1 MKKPALAGLCLV
13 ALAIRALGADIEPL
27 SGKDYYSLQ
36 IASDDRQNLEK
47 SYAKYAV
54 LPYLRIEQRDGH
66 YVMRAGFWDS
76 ASQARKALAELPVAK
91 AFVRVAAFRPDAIV
105 RRNWTAN
112 TAVSPPT
119 APPTL
124 TLAKAMPA
132 QAEPPAANSAAQNIR
147 LASPGGDLRPFNQE
161 DYALAFDVFVGNG
174 DLNRA
179 YLVAS
184 EAVASV
190 PNDLAWRLK
199 LARLADWTRRPDAA
213 WENWEYLFR
222 NGDRGDETLNAV
234 LRLAPFVNH
243 PEMALEVWKIRMAH
257 VPLTPAQWNDIRELF
272 EIAAQP
278 QQGSRFF
285 EEQYRSRH
293 DIALLDVAAK
303 LAENAGD
310 DERALRLYSERT
322 DVAPFSVDA
331 VLHAVVIL
339 FRLDR
344 LREAYALMEAHRT
357 QVPADAADFWRNLGR
372 TAWDLMETDA
382 TELAYRN
389 YVKSKQAEL
398 GDWARLIL
406 LVRQHHPAEA
416 ADLSLE
422 AYRRY
427 GAIDYL
433 VEALAIDAE
442 SGNLGAQERILKSLV
457 PEAVAKA
464 EQNTRFL
471 VLRAQY
477 HQARSEPEA
486 AWADLRRALALSP
499 DAADAML
506 AALWF
511 TIDTHRPRE
520 LESLL
525 RAAAPRAQTDS
536 GYWLAFAA
544 ANQELGR
551 AKESI
556 YWYGREVARNPD
568 DNLLLLNYADALER
582 VQNAG
587 MAERVRRHAWLRLRE
602 KFPAPDLALPLD
614 KNPQLLAL
622 ARLAILNQPGDPGL
636 ALVRDVAS
644 RLRGLPAD
652 HATNA
657 TNAQTRD
664 LILGWAIS
672 KEQFINARAWMW
684 LHYARSL
691 DGKNIKGT
699 PPKWGESQTALQLND
714 TQTLDRLLNRD
725 AEGMPIYNRYDSAYA
740 LEHWPQALDIAFRGM
755 EANDVDE
762 DLYDRYRQHV
772 PQHADYLQFRA
783 SKDRYGVL
791 NSVATQIE
799 ARLFPYRKLELLL
812 GWSRLRQ
819 SSGDADIGP
828 FAPATDQL
836 TSIEGRW
843 LGSRGDTRLA
853 LFRRNELE
861 ANTGWRLGQNW
872 TWDNHLQ
879 IGGGLELKGDAT
891 DSLPLR
897 VGGYEKRLYA
907 DANYAIG
914 KREYVRLAPQ
924 LIRYYTQQGEY
935 LGNGRV
941 LDLEAGYRIRTEYPD
956 WRVRGFA
963 TRQSY
968 SYNGAVGAQTISRLP
983 PDVQSGIALGNVDPV
998 HYFIPEGSTTWGV
1011 CLGMG
1016 DNLAGQNI
1024 QEVYTRAWRHFY
1036 EVCKGQ
1042 NSLNGPGYTGML
1054 GIAGSVTGED
1064 HVSLRLEQS
1073 RGGPGS
1079 GGMNRT
1085 LAVRYRR
1092 YF

>member
-1 MKKPALAGLCLV
+1 MKRPALAGLCLA
-13 ALAIRALGADIEPL
+13 ALALRAVGADIEPL
-27 SGKDYYSLQ
+27 LGKDYYSLQ

-47 SYAKYAV
+47 IYAKYAV

-66 YVMRAGFWDS
+66 YVMRAGFWNS
-76 ASQARKALAELPVAK
+76 ASQARKAVAELPVGK
-91 AFVRVAAFRPDAIV
+91 AFFRVAVFRPDATV
-105 RRNWTAN
+105 RRNWTAS
-112 TAVSPPT
+112 TAASPPGAAT
-119 APPTL
+119 TL
-124 TLAKAMPA
+124 PVAKAMPA
-132 QAEPPAANSAAQNIR
+132 QVEQPAAKSAAQNSRI
-147 LASPGGDLRPFNQE
+147 ATSGDDLRPFNQE

-179 YLVAS
+179 YLVAR

-199 LARLADWTRRPDAA
+199 LARLAGWTRRPDVA
-213 WENWEYLFR
+213 WGNWEYLFR

-243 PEMALEVWKIRMAH
+243 PEMALEVWKIRITH
-257 VPLTPAQWNDIRELF
+257 VPLMPAQWNDIRELF

-278 QQGSRFF
+278 QQGSHFF

-293 DIALLDVAAK
+293 DVALLDAAAQ

-310 DERALRLYSERT
+310 DERALRLYTERT

-331 VLHAVVIL
+331 SLHAVVIL
-339 FRLDR
+339 LRRDR

-357 QVPADAADFWRNLGR
+357 EVPAEAADFWGMLGR

-389 YVKSKQAEL
+389 YVKSKSAAV
-398 GDWARLIL
+398 GDWAQLIL

-442 SGNLGAQERILKSLV
+442 RGNLGAQERIFKSLA
-457 PEAVAKA
+457 PEAVAEA

-477 HQARSEPEA
+477 HQARREPDA
-486 AWADLRRALALSP
+486 AWADLRLALVRKP
-499 DAADAML
+499 DATDALL

-520 LESLL
+520 LELLL
-525 RAAAPRAQTDS
+525 RAAAPRAQADS

-544 ANQELGR
+544 ANQELGH

-556 YWYGREVARNPD
+556 YWYRREVARNPD
-568 DNLLLLNYADALER
+568 DTLLLLNYADALER
-582 VQNAG
+582 VQGTG
-587 MAERVRRHAWLRLRE
+587 MAERIRRHAWLRLRD
-602 KFPAPDLALPLD
+602 KFPAPDMALPLD
-614 KNPQLLAL
+614 QNPELLAL

-636 ALVRDVAS
+636 ALVRNVAS
-644 RLRGLPAD
+644 RLRGLPAND
-652 HATNA
+652 ATNA
-657 TNAQTRD
+657 TNAQTSD

-684 LHYARSL
+684 LHYARSI
-691 DGKNIKGT
+691 DAKNTKRT
-699 PPKWGESQTALQLND
+699 PPTWGESQTALQLND
-714 TQTLDRLLNRD
+714 TQTLGRLLERN

-755 EANDVDE
+755 EANNVDE

-772 PQHADYLQFRA
+772 LQHADYLQFRA

-791 NSVATQIE
+791 NSEATQIE

-819 SSGDADIGP
+819 SSGDADMGP

-836 TSIEGRW
+836 NSIEGRW

-853 LFRRNELE
+853 FFRRKELE
-861 ANTGWRLGQNW
+861 GNTGWRLEQNW

-897 VGGYEKRLYA
+897 VGGYENRLFA

-914 KREYVRLAPQ
+914 KREYVRVAPQ
-924 LIRYYTQQGEY
+924 LIRYYTQDGDY
-935 LGNGRV
+935 LGSGRIFN
-941 LDLEAGYRIRTEYPD
+941 LEAGYRIRTEYPD
-956 WRVRGFA
+956 WRVRGVA

-968 SYNGAVGAQTISRLP
+968 SYNGAVGARTISRLS

-998 HYFIPEGSTTWGV
+998 RYFIPEGSTTWGV
-1011 CLGMG
+1011 CFGMG
-1016 DNLAGQNI
+1016 DNLAGQSV
-1024 QEVYTRAWRHFY
+1024 QEIYTRAWRHFY
-1036 EVCKGQ
+1036 EVCKNQ
-1042 NSLNGPGYTGML
+1042 NSVNGAGYTGML

-1064 HVSLRLEQS
+1064 HLSVRLEQS
-1073 RGGPGS
+1073 RGGTGI

-1085 LAVRYRR
+1085 LAVRYRH